1 LGKLHIL
8 QLEKTNTTFKQLLD
22 VIYVLPF
29 VPVVEVV
36 NTFEE
41 HVLGKIDAMKKVEEF
56 PFGDAE
62 TENKVLMF
70 INYLE
75 RTWIGVRVGLSSRGA
90 GKYMIKEWNHF
101 YDLLNGD
108 DLTNNTCEGRE

>member
-1 LGKLHIL
+1 
-8 QLEKTNTTFKQLLD
+8 
-22 VIYVLPF
+22 
-29 VPVVEVV
+29 
-36 NTFEE
+36 
-41 HVLGKIDAMKKVEEF
+41 
-56 PFGDAE
+56 
-62 TENKVLMF
+62 
-70 INYLE
+70 LE